1 MFFKRFQKVLFI
13 LLIILFT
20 LSSAPLFSETEGKK
34 VGLVLS
40 GGGALGMAHIGVLK
54 MIDKYDI
61 PIDYIT
67 GTSMGA
73 IIGALYASGYSASEI
88 ETILGSIDW
97 IPLLSDKKERGD
109 IDYNDRELFE
119 KNIFSLQF
127 EKAKLKLP
135 EGAVYGQNIYN
146 LLSSL
151 TWHVRDIDDFSKLPI
166 PFKCIGTDL
175 ETGEAVVLEEGNLVD
190 AVRASMA
197 IPTAFS
203 AIEINNRLLVDGGVV
218 RNIPVSDIKR
228 MGADITIVSDVG
240 TPLYS
245 REELKS
251 LLAVFDQLIKLR
263 FSTSNEYEL
272 SLAERVITYDLK
284 GFSIASFF
292 KSSEIIEKGNEALT
306 DHEEYFKNLS
316 SKLNRKKTT
325 VKPDEK
331 PLKVEN
337 IKIKGN
343 TRTGKENIIKILG
356 IKENEVITKEELIKS
371 VSFLYGTGDYNLI
384 RYTAKNNTLTFNLNE
399 SPESINSFG
408 INYNTYDGAGILLNS
423 RTKGF
428 LIDNSTSRFKLK
440 LGENYLVAVNYS
452 IPVLFDLFELGFG
465 GEIYRRDFYNYDEKG
480 DKKSRIYSDFYTLS
494 GNLEYSLFKSFKP
507 GLFYDYNL
515 INFREEMSL
524 DKIDENLIYSS
535 TGLYTKFDTL
545 SRPDY
550 PRSGIRIDCIG
561 EYISVSDYFS
571 DLPFL
576 NPEIDNYYQLKG
588 SADIYFPVLGFLTLN
603 TSAVMGYSDFGNK
616 DTMGFFVGGYKDDL
630 DKNFISF
637 KGLYPGDILEKNIA
651 AAEISFNLY
660 LNNILVFSPFYSMLF
675 YDLPDN
681 YSDLYSFGSSFALL
695 TPIGP
700 VEFAAAK
707 AETKDL
713 PVLYVNIGFSF

>member
-1 MFFKRFQKVLFI
+1 MFFNRFQKVLFI
-13 LLIILFT
+13 LLFILFSI
-20 LSSAPLFSETEGKK
+20 SSASLFSETEEKK

-54 MIDKYDI
+54 MIEKYDI
-61 PIDYIT
+61 PVDYIT

-88 ETILGSIDW
+88 ETILRSIDW
-97 IPLLSDKKERGD
+97 IPLLSDKKERKD
-109 IDYNDRELFE
+109 IDLNDRELFE
-119 KNIFSLQF
+119 KYILSLQF

-151 TWHVRDIDDFSKLPI
+151 TWHVRNIDDFSKLPI

-175 ETGEAVVLEEGNLVD
+175 ETGEAVVLDRGSIAD

-203 AIEINNRLLVDGGVV
+203 AIEIDNRLLVDGGVV

-284 GFSIASFF
+284 GYSIASFF
-292 KSSEIIEKGNEALT
+292 KSSEIIEKGNEALA

-316 SKLNRKKTT
+316 LKLNRKKTT
-325 VKPDEK
+325 VKPGEK
-331 PLKVEN
+331 PLIVEN
-337 IKIKGN
+337 IKITGN
-343 TRTGKENIIKILG
+343 TRTEKKNILKILG
-356 IKENEVITKEELIKS
+356 IKENEVITKEDLIKS
-371 VSFLYGTGDYNLI
+371 VSSLYGTGDYYLI

-399 SPESINSFG
+399 SPEGINSFG
-408 INYNTYDGAGILLNS
+408 INYNTYDGAGILLNARS
-423 RTKGF
+423 KGY
-428 LIDNSTSRFKLK
+428 LLDNSTSRFKLK
-440 LGENYLVAVNYS
+440 LGENYLIGLNYS

-465 GEIYRRDFYNYDEKG
+465 GEIYRRDFYSYDESG
-480 DKKSRIYSDFYTLS
+480 DKNSQIYSDFYTLS
-494 GNLEYSLFKSFKP
+494 GSLEYSSFKSFKP

-515 INFREEMSL
+515 INFKEEISL
-524 DKIDENLIYSS
+524 DKIDENLTYSS

-545 SRPDY
+545 SRPVY
-550 PRSGIRIDCIG
+550 PRKGINFECIG

-571 DLPFL
+571 ELPFV
-576 NPEIDNYYQLKG
+576 NPEIDDYFQIKS
-588 SADIYFPVLGFLTLN
+588 SADIYFPISSYFLLFLHR
-603 TSAVMGYSDFGNK
+603 SA
-616 DTMGFFVGGYKDDL
+616 L
-630 DKNFISF
+630 
-637 KGLYPGDILEKNIA
+637 
-651 AAEISFNLY
+651 
-660 LNNILVFSPFYSMLF
+660 
-675 YDLPDN
+675 
-681 YSDLYSFGSSFALL
+681 
-695 TPIGP
+695 
-700 VEFAAAK
+700 
-707 AETKDL
+707 
-713 PVLYVNIGFSF
+713 